1 MSALFNRF
9 RERLLSAD
17 IAWTGAEIGC
27 VAWTGKYYFDET
39 DRFVQDIEASN
50 GAVVSVAETN
60 VTAVAGIGG
69 YAITDPM
76 LFRAVPIG
84 APVNFLT
91 LTFPNLNVGLSE
103 LICYIDR
110 GEGLP
115 FTPNGLD
122 WIVQPDWLSKRGWFR
137 P

>member
-1 MSALFNRF
+1 MSSLYNRF

-27 VAWTGKYYFDET
+27 VAWTGKYWFDET
-39 DRFVQDIEASN
+39 DRYVSDIVASN
-50 GAVVSVAETN
+50 GAIVSVAERN
-60 VTAVAGIGG
+60 VTAIAGVGG

-76 LFRAVPIG
+76 LFKNVPIG
-84 APVNFLT
+84 FPVSFLT
-91 LTFPNLNVGLSE
+91 LTFPSDTIGLSE
-103 LICYIDR
+103 LICYIDH
-110 GEGLP
+110 GEGMP

-122 WIVQPDWLSKRGWFR
+122 WIVQPDWLSRRGWFR